1 MKRSFLALIIAC
13 SQLLGQDRDLP
24 GYKLAFEDNFD
35 TLSVGPDTDKGSA
48 TWGNWLPYGPAG
60 AFSRSHWA
68 QWRLEVVDGVL
79 RSNMV
84 WNPNRQ
90 EDQSGNNW
98 ESGLIASMD
107 KRRHGF
113 AQRFGYWSARIKM
126 PNAGQGAWSAFWLA
140 SVSGIPNGPSKGYE
154 VDILEAY
161 GWQR

>member
-35 TLSVGPDTDKGSA
+35 TLSVGSDTDKGSA
-48 TWGNWLPYGPAG
+48 TWGNWPPHGPAG

-84 WNPNRQ
+84 
-90 EDQSGNNW
+90 
-98 ESGLIASMD
+98 
-107 KRRHGF
+107 
-113 AQRFGYWSARIKM
+113 
-126 PNAGQGAWSAFWLA
+126 
-140 SVSGIPNGPSKGYE
+140 
-154 VDILEAY
+154 
-161 GWQR
+161 